1 MASRLRQT
9 LIARAGRA
17 AVTLLF
23 FAAGI
28 MLYAFL
34 ASYIDDR
41 GAWLPEFALTL
52 TFGAVMYPAFRRL
65 EPGRVT
71 QERYFAFV
79 LAMAAIG
86 ASVIAVEV
94 PQRWQAGMFV
104 AGALVFIAG
113 IVTHQ
118 RRRRR
123 GSQSSP

>member
-1 MASRLRQT
+1 MVSRLRQT
-9 LIARAGRA
+9 LSTRGGRA

-28 MLYAFL
+28 TLFAFC
-34 ASYIDDR
+34 ASYVDDR

-52 TFGAVMYPAFRRL
+52 MFGAVMYPAFRRL

-79 LAMAAIG
+79 LVIAAIG
-86 ASVIAVEV
+86 ASVIAVDV
-94 PQRWQAGMFV
+94 SQWWQAGMFV
-104 AGALVFIAG
+104 TGLLVFVAG
-113 IVTHQ
+113 TVAHH
-118 RRRRR
+118 RRPRR